1 MHISI
6 KDYSL
11 QNIIFVHN
19 FVLSI
24 LIFVFLFVFIY
35 LLLTIWWFEK
45 KRAWTRMRYE
55 LSYSFLKKR
64 EEKKKKYLEKEK
76 KKKYLENITFLKKA
90 LINNKILNIYKY
102 LNFTHNIKLEIIW
115 TIIPIFFIL
124 EMIFPS
130 LSLLADDEIDH
141 NGSIYTVSVIGNQW
155 YWNYELNLA
164 IGVIKYVSNLL
175 LLEENNNEHKNLN
188 RLLTTIKSLP
198 IAVGIKTSFYITSND
213 VAHSWAL
220 PSLGIKVDAIPGRIN
235 LKTIIATRLGLYSGM
250 CSELC
255 GVEHGFMPIS
265 VQVLTFNDWWF
276 NIKDMLDSTN
286 KSTNKNTFID
296 DILYVFTNTVQDIVE
311 DSIQNK
317 LDYECYECVHNNQK
331 NIMNNNTNKNFYYK
345 NYFNKIIFINKNFYL
360 YYNDAKKLEIKKE
373 DLIKERKERKV
384 IEDLKREEE
393 KMGELEKEDIKRR
406 AEKRKA
412 ERKKAEELKDIKREV
427 ITTKEIKEIKEIK
440 IKEEW
445 KKAEE
450 LKDVKKKAERKKAE
464 ELKDIKREVI
474 TTKEIKE
481 FKIKER
487 MKKEKVDAIIN
498 KLYDIQKRGND
509 NKKNIVELEKEK
521 IILKKEIEE
530 LNEKRNILISEIKI
544 KTAEVIEQE
553 ATLRIPVRIYMQNLK
568 LFEQNLLGELE
579 KKKLLVEKDRL
590 EKDIDVK
597 DKNIKKVKKKQK
609 DLLELESLINKK
621 VNLGVNKE
629 KIIISLEKEEIK
641 IKKEK
646 EELEKEIIKEK
657 EVLLHRLHP
666 KALQEKKNKKNAIGL
681 MLSINLKE
689 NCKDIKKIKPKE
701 LEKISNWIG
710 AKISKKVYGNILLY
724 KDLSK
729 KEYLEIKDSTEK
741 HLVFIL
747 NKNTVEELKDL
758 SKRVGNEVD
767 VINMLKYLEY
777 VKKNQSIKKK
787 IKDK

>member
-1 MHISI
+1 
-6 KDYSL
+6 
-11 QNIIFVHN
+11 
-19 FVLSI
+19 
-24 LIFVFLFVFIY
+24 
-35 LLLTIWWFEK
+35 
-45 KRAWTRMRYE
+45 
-55 LSYSFLKKR
+55 
-64 EEKKKKYLEKEK
+64 
-76 KKKYLENITFLKKA
+76 
-90 LINNKILNIYKY
+90 
-102 LNFTHNIKLEIIW
+102 
-115 TIIPIFFIL
+115 
-124 EMIFPS
+124 
-130 LSLLADDEIDH
+130 
-141 NGSIYTVSVIGNQW
+141 
-155 YWNYELNLA
+155 
-164 IGVIKYVSNLL
+164 
-175 LLEENNNEHKNLN
+175 
-188 RLLTTIKSLP
+188 
-198 IAVGIKTSFYITSND
+198 
-213 VAHSWAL
+213 
-220 PSLGIKVDAIPGRIN
+220 
-235 LKTIIATRLGLYSGM
+235 
-250 CSELC
+250 
-255 GVEHGFMPIS
+255 
-265 VQVLTFNDWWF
+265 
-276 NIKDMLDSTN
+276 
-286 KSTNKNTFID
+286 
-296 DILYVFTNTVQDIVE
+296 
-311 DSIQNK
+311 
-317 LDYECYECVHNNQK
+317 
-331 NIMNNNTNKNFYYK
+331 
-345 NYFNKIIFINKNFYL
+345 
-360 YYNDAKKLEIKKE
+360 
-373 DLIKERKERKV
+373 
-384 IEDLKREEE
+384 
-393 KMGELEKEDIKRR
+393 
-406 AEKRKA
+406 
-412 ERKKAEELKDIKREV
+412 
-427 ITTKEIKEIKEIK
+427 
-440 IKEEW
+440 
-445 KKAEE
+445 
-450 LKDVKKKAERKKAE
+450 
-464 ELKDIKREVI
+464 
-474 TTKEIKE
+474 
-481 FKIKER
+481 